1 MPTRTNPQTVRA
13 ALITGGALH
22 LLDTAPTRD
31 AIAALVDAVGPMDA
45 DPRHTWICRDGTVL
59 TVWAAHSAPQSH
71 RNDLAARVV
80 DELVPPLAPGVRDRI
95 RESLAATPLAGP
107 CLITGYRPADDTGPG
122 QLVSLPD
129 AAVDRVRSA
138 ADGRR
143 ARREAA
149 ELDTAPLPVPPPTT
163 VVPEIEVTE
172 VGGVPSSPATGGVA
186 ALTAKLAAGERT
198 PARARP
204 WRRTAARR

>member
-1 MPTRTNPQTVRA
+1 MPTRTNPETVRA

-22 LLDTAPTRD
+22 LLDATPTRD

-95 RESLAATPLAGP
+95 RESLTATPLAGP
-107 CLITGYRPADDTGPG
+107 VLITGYRPADDTGPG

-129 AAVDRVRSA
+129 AAVDRIRSA

-172 VGGVPSSPATGGVA
+172 VEGVPQSPATGGVA

>member
-1 MPTRTNPQTVRA
+1 MPTRTNPETVRA

-22 LLDTAPTRD
+22 LLDATPTRD

-59 TVWAAHSAPQSH
+59 TVWAAHSAPQSR

-129 AAVDRVRSA
+129 AAVDRIRSA

-172 VGGVPSSPATGGVA
+172 VEGIPSSPATGGVA

-198 PARARP
+198 PPRKRKK
-204 WRRTAARR
+204 TTARR